1 MSTRFLPL
9 LLLAAVPLLAQ
20 PAPPVAPPAPAP
32 AAPATPAVA
41 PAAVPAPV
49 PAPPVPAPPPKPDVV
64 IAPDAPPATPATKD
78 KDTLKVDWSDE
89 DIRTI
94 LRNVADLF
102 ELNIVI
108 PDTLQGKASI
118 KLSDVTWRQIFQ
130 VVLSPVGYTFVEDG
144 NIIKIVSQDTL
155 AQEPLTTQIFV
166 LNYASASVLLP
177 TIALL
182 LDAKDPKPIIDA
194 RTNALVITAHPSEMK
209 RISGIIDQLDKAT
222 DQVMIESKFIEVDG
236 NNVKN
241 LGTNWSS
248 LSGYGL
254 SAGPAGIN
262 YTKTNGQAGSSG
274 FNNSTTG
281 NTSVS
286 PNSSTNTTNTTNSGS
301 TFTAGSGVPTN
312 TLTNGNTSTT
322 TDINGTATTGTV
334 SQVLGTLASLTD
346 TLGVTRTTTAVF
358 SASAFNVVL
367 SALESLNN
375 TKIVSNPTVVT
386 LNNQEA
392 SIDVGEEYPIPQY
405 TYNQQTGAYVV
416 SGFEFHPIGVI
427 LKVTPQVNARGFI
440 HLTLAPEVSQQNG
453 SVAFSGT
460 QIPIIGTRKALTNV
474 SLRDGYTM
482 GIGGL
487 MSKNTNKSTTKVPL
501 LGDIPGLGYLF
512 KSDGATDASTDLL
525 IFITAK
531 TISPEGAPV
540 EQIFNSADVR
550 SMDVKRED
558 LPGYRDGTDPFA
570 PLPVPV
576 VPPVTKPA
584 ATPSSASAGAVHAH

>member
-1 MSTRFLPL
+1 MSTRLLPF
-9 LLLAAVPLLAQ
+9 LLLAAGPLLAQ
-20 PAPPVAPPAPAP
+20 PAPTAVTPASTAPAP
-32 AAPATPAVA
+32 AAAVT
-41 PAAVPAPV
+41 PV
-49 PAPPVPAPPPKPDVV
+49 PAPAAPKPDVV
-64 IAPDAPPATPATKD
+64 IAPDAAPATPATKD
-78 KDTLKVDWSDE
+78 KDTLKVDWADE

-166 LNYASASVLLP
+166 LNYAEAKVLLP
-177 TIALL
+177 TVSQL

-194 RTNALVITAHPSEMK
+194 RTNSLVVTAHTSEMK
-209 RISGIIDQLDKAT
+209 KIGGLIDQLDKAT

-236 NNVKN
+236 NNVRN
-241 LGTNWSS
+241 LGVNWSS

-262 YTKTNGQAGSSG
+262 YSRTSGTTGSNGTTNTGTNG
-274 FNNSTTG
+274 T
-281 NTSVS
+281 NTSPTS
-286 PNSSTNTTNTTNSGS
+286 GNNTTNTSNSS
-301 TFTAGSGVPTN
+301 SAFSAGSGPPTN
-312 TLTNGNTSTT
+312 TLTSGNTSTT
-322 TDINGTATTGTV
+322 TTTSGTLTTGTV
-334 SQVLGTLASLTD
+334 SQVLGNLASITD
-346 TLGVTRTTTAVF
+346 NLAVSRVTTAVF
-358 SASAFNVVL
+358 SAAQFNVVL
-367 SALESLNN
+367 SALQSLNS

-392 SIDVGEEYPIPQY
+392 IINVGEEDPIPQY

-416 SGFEFHPIGVI
+416 SGFDFKPIGVI

-440 HLTLAPEVSQQNG
+440 HLTLAPEVSQKNG
-453 SVAFSGT
+453 SISFSGT
-460 QIPIIGTRKALTNV
+460 DIPIIGTRKAVTNV
-474 SLRDGYTM
+474 SLKDGYTM

-487 MSKNTNKSTTKVPL
+487 MSKNSNKSTTKVPL
-501 LGDIPGLGYLF
+501 LGDIPVLGNLF
-512 KSDGATDASTDLL
+512 KSEGTTALTTDLL

-531 TISPEGAPV
+531 TLSAEGAPI
-540 EQIFNSADVR
+540 EQVFNSDDVR
-550 SMDVKRED
+550 AMEIKRED
-558 LPGYRDGTDPFA
+558 LPGYRDGTDPFV
-570 PLPVPV
+570 PLPKPV
-576 VPPVTKPA
+576 VPPVA
-584 ATPSSASAGAVHAH
+584 ATAPTTSKNSSGAVHSH